1 MSARELYGQRAPLF
15 ERLSARDTPLVL
27 DGPAL
32 AESIRGALVRLLG
45 SRADRSVESYLSGP
59 RLVTSYGVPGTVD
72 FTAVSL
78 SDRQLMAHCLEAA
91 IASYEPRLSQVSVA
105 IEPTRDRLRPLEAR
119 LTATV
124 MLQGY
129 QRAVVFLL
137 NGHDVALAAP
147 TSPASMVGG

>member
-1 MSARELYGQRAPLF
+1 MPPRELYGQRAPLF

-32 AESIRGALVRLLG
+32 ADSIRHALVRLLG
-45 SRADRSVESYLSGP
+45 SRADRPVESYLAGP

-72 FTAVSL
+72 FTAASL
-78 SDRQLMAHCLEAA
+78 SDRQTMARCLEAA
-91 IASYEPRLSQVSVA
+91 IASYEPRLSDVSIA
-105 IEPTRDRLRPLEAR
+105 LEPTRDRLRPLEAR

-124 MLQGY
+124 TLMGY

-137 NGHDVALAAP
+137 NGRNVTLA
-147 TSPASMVGG
+147 GEG

>member
-1 MSARELYGQRAPLF
+1 MPSREVYGQRAPLF

-32 AESIRGALVRLLG
+32 SESIRGALVRLLG
-45 SRADRSVESYLSGP
+45 SRADRSVASYLAGP

-78 SDRQLMAHCLEAA
+78 SDRQLMARCLEAA
-91 IASYEPRLSQVSVA
+91 IASYEPRLSDISVVL
-105 IEPTRDRLRPLEAR
+105 EPTRDRLRPLEAR

-124 MLQGY
+124 TLMGY